1 MILAE
6 RFLAQNAVAPI
17 RDSQDWNITS
27 EHQKKE
33 AMKKKRGD
41 SEKLLAQE
49 KTLQH
54 QKPVEENPASPELH
68 EIAEPSE
75 ERRQTSEHEI
85 AAQSVRTFCQ
95 KMAGRFAEPQKDREE
110 VEKPLQRFRDSL
122 KFEGAFSCNFFSTT
136 SSCLQLYPHI
146 SLACDNVSRHPLCWP
161 RRRRLSMKGGKRV
174 DGESTENYI
183 LFCIMIVSNLCQ
195 IQH

>member
-122 KFEGAFSCNFFSTT
+122 KFEGAFSCNFF
-136 SSCLQLYPHI
+136 
-146 SLACDNVSRHPLCWP
+146 
-161 RRRRLSMKGGKRV
+161 RRRQAAC
-174 DGESTENYI
+174 NYI
-183 LFCIMIVSNLCQ
+183 LIYLSLVTMFRAIHCAGPEDDDFQ
-195 IQH
+195 